1 MDNEKNIPEN
11 ENILQK
17 YERKIRN
24 QIDFFGSDVF
34 AYGIMI
40 GSPVI
45 MLIWFLIRG
54 H

>member
-1 MDNEKNIPEN
+1 MSNEKTPEN
-11 ENILQK
+11 ETIL
-17 YERKIRN
+17 ERWDRKIRN
-24 QIDFFGSDVF
+24 QIDFFGSDKF

-40 GSPVI
+40 GSPII